1 MILCGGAIM
10 SDVPAAPRKKRKWA
24 WLIVA
29 VVIAAVLVCAAIPT
43 VRRNRKLRNRLI
55 CSSNMKAIGTQF
67 EVYVWNNLAFPRDPI
82 QALVEMG
89 YITPAQARCPVGGG
103 RYTFVDRGVSSAA
116 AEDVDFH
123 ARDVIV
129 YEPLSNHNGEGA
141 NVLFGDG
148 HSEFVTPDEFRRLIR
163 DANDRSTSAP

>member
-1 MILCGGAIM
+1 M
-10 SDVPAAPRKKRKWA
+10 SDVPAARRKGRNWV
-24 WLIVA
+24 WLTVA

-43 VRRNRKLRNRLI
+43 VRRNRELRNRLI
-55 CSSNMKAIGTQF
+55 CSSNIRAIGAQF
-67 EVYVWNNLAFPRDPI
+67 EVYVWNHLASPRDPL

-89 YITPAQARCPVGGG
+89 YITPEQARCPVGEG
-103 RYTFVDRGVSSAA
+103 RYIFVDRDLSSVA
-116 AEDVDFH
+116 AEDVDSD

-148 HSEFVTPDEFRRLIR
+148 HSRFVTPDEFRRLIP
-163 DANDRSTSAP
+163 DAHGR